1 MYLSLAVVPETWY
14 NRYMKKKKLTFLA
27 FVIIAIALL
36 LEVGI
41 LKFVNDNNTYQMSKV
56 LLDRVVTVLN
66 KNNENENGLI
76 ESLKDDYI
84 IRAKAASYIIDA
96 KPTAEHDVEELQKI
110 ANLISVDEI
119 HLIDKN
125 GYIYSGS
132 MPKYYGYNFD
142 SGEQMSYFKPMLTDK
157 DLTMCQDVTPNTAEK
172 KEMMYAITWNE
183 DGTRMIQ
190 IGIAPKRLL
199 EKLKQNEISNVVS
212 DMPLYKGIEIFVAD
226 AKTKIIKGATDRI
239 WIGKTLDASGIATDK
254 INNSKTV
261 SFHTKVNGKLFQCFL
276 CHDDTYMIAIA
287 VDNSFYLKNSI
298 FAILIVGIYLVFAS
312 CCMVYM
318 LSRVLKE
325 KYEKEKLLYTS
336 NTDEL
341 TKCFNR
347 HAYETAI
354 HGLDLHKEW
363 IYISMDINGLKC
375 VNDSLGHAAGDELIC
390 AAADCMKECFQNY
403 GNVYRIGGDEFVII
417 MTEKTEEL
425 QKIIKDFEQKSALW
439 HGELVDSISV
449 SYGYVFSSEK
459 AWNGIY
465 DIAKAADERMYKSK
479 SCYYRESG
487 LDRRR

>member
-41 LKFVNDNNTYQMSKV
+41 LKSVNDNNTYQMSKV

-142 SGEQMSYFKPMLTDK
+142 SGEQMSYFKPMLTNK
-157 DLTMCQDVTPNTAEK
+157 ALTMCQDVTPNTAEK

-183 DGTRMIQ
+183 AGTRMIQ
-190 IGIAPKRLL
+190 IGIEPTRLL
-199 EKLKQNEISNVVS
+199 EELKQNEISNVVS

-226 AKTKIIKGATDRI
+226 ARTKIVKGATDRT
-239 WIGKTLDASGIATDK
+239 WIGEALDDLGIATDK
-254 INNSKTV
+254 VNGSETV
-261 SFHTKVNGKLFQCFL
+261 ALHTKVNGTLCRCFL
-276 CHDDTYMIAIA
+276 CLDDAYINIYA
-287 VDNSFYLKNSI
+287 V
-298 FAILIVGIYLVFAS
+298 LIVGIYLVLAS

-336 NTDEL
+336 NTDAL

-347 HAYETAI
+347 RAYETAI

>member
-1 MYLSLAVVPETWY
+1 
-14 NRYMKKKKLTFLA
+14 MKKRK
-27 FVIIAIALL
+27 IAILSVGIIIVALL
-36 LEVGI
+36 LEASV
-41 LKFVNDNNTYQMSKV
+41 LKYVNDKNAYQTSKV
-56 LLDRVVTVLN
+56 LVDRVLTVLN
-66 KNNENENGLI
+66 KNDESREELI
-76 ESLKDDYI
+76 GSLKDDYI

-110 ANLISVDEI
+110 AKLISVDEI

-142 SGEQMSYFKPMLTDK
+142 SGEQMSYFKPMLTNK
-157 DLTMCQDVTPNTAEK
+157 ALTMCQDVTPNTAEK

-183 DGTRMIQ
+183 AGTRMIQ
-190 IGIAPKRLL
+190 IGIEPTRLL
-199 EKLKQNEISNVVS
+199 QELKQNEISNVVS

-226 AKTKIIKGATDRI
+226 AGTKIVKGATDRT
-239 WIGKTLDASGIATDK
+239 WIGEALDDLGIATDK
-254 INNSKTV
+254 VNGSKTV
-261 SFHTKVNGKLFQCFL
+261 TLHTKVNGTLCRCFL
-276 CHDDTYMIAIA
+276 CLDDAYIIA
-287 VDNSFYLKNSI
+287 VTMETSFYLKNNI
-298 FAILIVGIYLVFAS
+298 YAILIVGIYLVLAS

-363 IYISMDINGLKC
+363 IYISMDINGLKRI
-375 VNDSLGHAAGDELIC
+375 NDSLGHAAGDELIC

-487 LDRRR
+487 IDRRR